1 MGDLNDELIWNIIG
15 KEKFCSYKFNT
26 KTQNFCR
33 NEFNI
38 TGFCSKQSCPISN
51 SNYATIIEKNGEIYL
66 YIKDTTNIRFPDKL
80 WKRFKLSRNFIKSF
94 QEIDLILNLWPKFFV
109 FKSKQ
114 RLTKL
119 WQMLLRDKLN
129 KVKKKSSDIY
139 KQKNIS
145 RDKVEEIKLIRKIKF
160 ENLVEKELLH
170 RFNLGIYGKLY
181 PDNFIKI
188 WRRKLP
194 GLNYSKSFIEGSI
207 LGKKIENKKTVVS

>member
-1 MGDLNDELIWNIIG
+1 
-15 KEKFCSYKFNT
+15 
-26 KTQNFCR
+26 
-33 NEFNI
+33 
-38 TGFCSKQSCPISN
+38 
-51 SNYATIIEKNGEIYL
+51 
-66 YIKDTTNIRFPDKL
+66 
-80 WKRFKLSRNFIKSF
+80 
-94 QEIDLILNLWPKFFV
+94 
-109 FKSKQ
+109 
-114 RLTKL
+114 
-119 WQMLLRDKLN
+119 MLLRDKLN

-170 RFNLGIYGKLY
+170 RFNLGIYCKLY